1 MTEKPDSEKTIDEVV
16 CDKLAA
22 GMRGSDTEYLGGVEV
37 LRRQLKL
44 TDRSVAAAEASVAIA
59 RVSARYALWAA
70 IAAFAAVA
78 VAFAALFK

>member
-1 MTEKPDSEKTIDEVV
+1 MATEKPDREKSIDEV

-44 TDRSVAAAEASVAIA
+44 TDRSVAAAEN
-59 RVSARYALWAA
+59 SARYALWAA
-70 IAAFAAVA
+70 MAAFAAVA